1 MSETNLKKK
10 VMLNTKD
17 MSAGSGRTKPV
28 LDPGNHKVKINS
40 ITLDQTPY
48 DADSYNIH
56 LHVET
61 EPVGGDFEGFFIDY
75 NNQSLG
81 RYEGQIG
88 RVRISPF
95 PFKDTTLPSGR
106 EISRDQE
113 ILKNMI
119 TLGETL
125 EMRDGLDSI
134 EAENIEDF
142 MKECN
147 NLFTEN
153 QKGSKF
159 INMCI
164 GGREWENKEGYV
176 NNDLYLP
183 RISKDGI
190 AMEAL
195 DKENSRLLKF
205 DRAVHV
211 KALVKKDV
219 NPNGADELPFKA
231 DSGSGS
237 DFEL

>member
-1 MSETNLKKK
+1 MNEVKKK

-28 LDPGNHKVKINS
+28 LDPGNHVVKINS

-61 EPVGGDFEGFFIDY
+61 APIGGDFEGFFRDY
-75 NNQSLG
+75 NDQSQG

-113 ILKNMI
+113 ILKHMI
-119 TLGETL
+119 TLAETL
-125 EMRDGLDSI
+125 DMRDGLDSI
-134 EAENIEDF
+134 EAQTIEEF
-142 MKECN
+142 MTECN
-147 NLFTEN
+147 NLMG
-153 QKGSKF
+153 GSKL

-190 AMEAL
+190 AMEAM
-195 DKENSRLLKF
+195 DKENSRLLQF

-211 KALVKKDV
+211 KALVKKNDPSTD
-219 NPNGADELPFKA
+219 NTPFKA

>member
-1 MSETNLKKK
+1 MNEVKKK

-28 LDPGNHKVKINS
+28 LDPGNHVVRINS

-61 EPVGGDFEGFFIDY
+61 EPVGGDFEGFFRDY

-81 RYEGQIG
+81 RYEGQVG

-106 EISRDQE
+106 EINRDQE
-113 ILKNMI
+113 ILKHMI
-119 TLGETL
+119 TVAETL
-125 EMRDGLDSI
+125 DMREGLDAI
-134 EAENIEDF
+134 EATTIEEF
-142 MKECN
+142 MKDCN
-147 NLFTEN
+147 DLFTGE
-153 QKGSKF
+153 KGSAF

-164 GGREWENKEGYV
+164 GGREWENKEGYI
-176 NNDLYLP
+176 NNDLFLP

-190 AMEAL
+190 AMEAIG
-195 DKENSRLLKF
+195 KENSRLLKF

-211 KALVKKDV
+211 KALVKKDT
-219 NPNGADELPFKA
+219 PSGADSLPFKA

>member
-1 MSETNLKKK
+1 MNEVNKK

-28 LDPGNHKVKINS
+28 LDPGNHVVKINS
-40 ITLDQTPY
+40 ISLDQTPY

-61 EPVGGDFEGFFIDY
+61 APIGGGFEGFFRDY
-75 NNQSLG
+75 NDQSKG
-81 RYEGQIG
+81 RYDGQIG
-88 RVRISPF
+88 RVRISPY

-113 ILKNMI
+113 ILKHMI
-119 TLGETL
+119 TLAETL
-125 EMRDGLDSI
+125 DMRDGLDSI
-134 EAENIEDF
+134 EAETIEDF
-142 MKECN
+142 MTECDR
-147 NLFTEN
+147 LMG
-153 QKGSKF
+153 GSKL

-211 KALVKKDV
+211 KALAKKE
-219 NPNGADELPFKA
+219 NSNDETPFKA

>member
-1 MSETNLKKK
+1 MNEVKNK

-17 MSAGSGRTKPV
+17 MSAGSGRIKPV
-28 LDPGNHKVKINS
+28 LEPGNHVVKINS

-61 EPVGGDFEGFFIDY
+61 APVGGDFEGFFRDY
-75 NNQSLG
+75 NDQSKG
-81 RYEGQIG
+81 RYDGQVG

-113 ILKNMI
+113 ILKHMI
-119 TLGETL
+119 TLAETL
-125 EMRDGLDSI
+125 DMRDGLDSI
-134 EAENIEDF
+134 EAQTIEEF
-142 MKECN
+142 MTECDG
-147 NLFTEN
+147 LMG
-153 QKGSKF
+153 GSKL

-211 KALVKKDV
+211 KALVKKETS
-219 NPNGADELPFKA
+219 NDETPFKA
-231 DSGSGS
+231 NSGSGS

>member
-1 MSETNLKKK
+1 MNEVNKK

-28 LDPGNHKVKINS
+28 LDPGNHVVKINS
-40 ITLDQTPY
+40 ISLDQTPY

-61 EPVGGDFEGFFIDY
+61 APIGGGFEGFFRDY
-75 NNQSLG
+75 NDQSKG
-81 RYEGQIG
+81 RYDGQIG
-88 RVRISPF
+88 RVRISPY

-113 ILKNMI
+113 ILKHMI
-119 TLGETL
+119 TLAETL
-125 EMRDGLDSI
+125 DMRDGLDSI
-134 EAENIEDF
+134 EAETIEDF
-142 MKECN
+142 MTECDR
-147 NLFTEN
+147 LMG
-153 QKGSKF
+153 GSKL

-211 KALVKKDV
+211 KALAKKETS
-219 NPNGADELPFKA
+219 NDETPFKA